1 MLEFRLYHSQFPLMT
16 MRDRDI
22 RSALMNDLRLS
33 HLGDPD
39 TAIVEELSIRR
50 NGARIDVA
58 LVNGTV
64 HGFELKS
71 DFDTLC
77 RLPEQAPAYSEVCDH
92 ATLVVGE
99 RHVLKAIELVPDWWG
114 IRVVRRNSATVAFR
128 DLKLAQINPCTSP
141 TAVAQLLRREEVLNI
156 LISLGIESE
165 GTRASRQQLC
175 LTLAKTVEFSMLSE
189 KVRCCLRARQSAGI
203 RPSCDD

>member
-1 MLEFRLYHSQFPLMT
+1 

-22 RSALMNDLRLS
+22 RNALTNDLRLS

-39 TAIVEELSIRR
+39 TAIIDELSIRR

-58 LVNGTV
+58 LVNCTV

-71 DFDTLC
+71 DLDTLS
-77 RLPEQAPAYSEVCDH
+77 RLPEQAPAYCEVCDH
-92 ATLVVGE
+92 VTLVVGE

-114 IRVVRRNSATVAFR
+114 IKVARRNFGTVVFR

-141 TAVAQLLRREEVLNI
+141 TAVAQLLRREEVINI
-156 LISLGIESE
+156 LVSLGMESE

-175 LTLAKTVEFSMLSE
+175 VKLAKTMDFSRLSE
-189 KVRCCLRARQSAGI
+189 KVRYCLRARQSAVI
-203 RPSCDD
+203 RPSGDD